1 MKINFTFGLASIILL
16 VLLSCHKGKDILPEP
31 VRLKQVLM
39 YASIDAKEPMRIE
52 EQYEYNEIGQVS
64 KISYFYYDTGPLENA
79 IYDYNSIGRL
89 IKIKHYYGN
98 DTLLE
103 TALYQIN
110 SFTYSAEGNKVKESI
125 AQRDGFVKEYNLF
138 FYTEGRLSRIENHI
152 DEGIQGETIMYTV
165 FEFDDSGQPV
175 REVLYWGKTNV
186 PFKWTINTFSNG
198 LNVKTVIYKDENF
211 EDPENVI
218 RVFKRTFD
226 KNKKLKILEINQ
238 GPASSSVGNFV
249 YRYIYSGE

>member
-1 MKINFTFGLASIILL
+1 MKTNFTFGLTSLIFL
-16 VLLSCHKGKDILPEP
+16 VLLSCHKEKNILPEP

-39 YASIDAKEPMRIE
+39 YGSIDAEEPMRIE
-52 EQYEYNEIGQVS
+52 EQYEYNNLGQIS
-64 KISYFYYDTGPLENA
+64 KISYFYFDTGPIEHAL
-79 IYDYNSIGRL
+79 YDYNSMGQL
-89 IKIKHYYGN
+89 LKIKHYYGV

-110 SFTYSAEGNKVKESI
+110 SFTYSNEGKKVKETI
-125 AQRDGFVKEYNLF
+125 AQRDGFVREYNLF

-152 DEGIQGETIMYTV
+152 SEGIKGETIMYTN
-165 FEFDDSGQPV
+165 FEFDDAGQPV
-175 REVLYWGKTNV
+175 REVLYWGKNNV

-198 LNVKTVIYKDENF
+198 LNVKTVIYKDQNF
-211 EDPENVI
+211 EDPENEI